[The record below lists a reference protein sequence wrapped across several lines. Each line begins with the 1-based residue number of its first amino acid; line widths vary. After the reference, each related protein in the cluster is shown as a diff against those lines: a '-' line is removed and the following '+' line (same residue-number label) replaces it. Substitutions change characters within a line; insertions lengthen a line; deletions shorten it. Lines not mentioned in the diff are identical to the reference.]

1 MVHKLQHFL
10 RRTHLDICTFLW
22 FQTLLHCCLRLV
34 IEYCMTITNKKSK
47 THVPY
52 LKRLEDE
59 AHMKPLGYN
68 DLPCAN
74 FIRPIVI
81 RIIR

>member
-10 RRTHLDICTFLW
+10 RSIHLDIYIFVVSD
-22 FQTLLHCCLRLV
+22 TLLQYILRIV
-34 IEYCMTITNKKSK
+34 IEYRMKITNKKSK
-47 THVPY
+47 THIPY

-59 AHMKPLGYN
+59 AHMKPLGYD

-74 FIRPIVI
+74 FIRAIVVGVI
-81 RIIR
+81 G